1 MDHSNKIE
9 FKIRDLGTRAVTLF
23 PTQAQV
29 TREIKD
35 VRLKVSPRSFYD
47 SSNDNLTSH

>member
-1 MDHSNKIE
+1 MDRSNKLE
-9 FKIRDLGTRAVTLF
+9 YKIRDLGTRAVTLF

-35 VRLKVSPRSFYD
+35 VRLKVSPHSGQNSVIIDF
-47 SSNDNLTSH
+47 